1 MKTMRHESKKKR
13 DGKVDETNAN
23 NWFTSAGTAR
33 AEFERFQEVS
43 KRGLT
48 RTSASSTFND
58 TAQGDGGYRG
68 HLEKLKVQLKDPRNV
83 TKRLPVSIGVP
94 TSRLHQ
100 HWKFNATMYVNISDS
115 DSPRT

>member
-1 MKTMRHESKKKR
+1 MRHESKKKR

-48 RTSASSTFND
+48 RTSATFND

-68 HLEKLKVQLKDPRNV
+68 HPGKIE
-83 TKRLPVSIGVP
+83 SP
-94 TSRLHQ
+94 TQGPQERYQETASLHRG
-100 HWKFNATMYVNISDS
+100 AYE
-115 DSPRT
+115 